1 MASHTYSLVASYTA
15 GGQFCQNIL
24 HYQFDDA
31 GFADTQSAAL
41 SLVNAFDAANTAH
54 LRAMLCT
61 HVSVNSYKA
70 RALDVAG
77 GFEAVKLLAGPPFGT
92 RAGVLSVSAVSPV
105 IILIP
110 NGNAKQR
117 GRVFLP
123 GVSDSDLVDGDFQA
137 AFRTAVTTH
146 AVMFVNTINLV
157 GGGAPVASPVVYSR
171 LPLPSTSRIVEYARL
186 SAMAGTLRRRQRPA

>member
-1 MASHTYSLVASYTA
+1 MASHTYSLIATYNI
-15 GGQFCQNIL
+15 GGQFGQNIL
-24 HYQFDDA
+24 HYSFDDA
-31 GFADTQSAAL
+31 GFTDTQSAAL

-61 HVSVNSYKA
+61 NVSIKSYKS
-70 RALDVAG
+70 RALNVAG
-77 GFEAVKLLAGPPFGT
+77 GFEAIKLLAGPPFGT
-92 RAGVLSVSAVSPV
+92 RAGNLSTSGVSPV
-105 IILIP
+105 IVLFP

-123 GVSDSDLVDGDFQA
+123 GVSDSDLIDGDF
-137 AFRTAVTTH
+137 TASYRNVVNINQ
-146 AVMFVNTINLV
+146 VMFVNTITLT

-186 SAMAGTLRRRQRPA
+186 SEMAGTLRRRQRPA